1 MMNSMI
7 KMFANAIKRMALAT
21 SVVAVV
27 ATSSAVLLPANTAN
41 AADFLGI
48 PAWYDGLTDSSGN
61 IDLQGKEIGTVV
73 IIVALNITDIVLR
86 LAGIVAV
93 GFVIWGGIQYILA
106 RGEPNGV
113 ANGKKTLTHAIIGL
127 VIAIAS
133 SAIVGFVSGRLS

>member
-1 MMNSMI
+1 MKMI
-7 KMFANAIKRMALAT
+7 TNVIKKMALAT
-21 SVVAVV
+21 GVIAIVA
-27 ATSSAVLLPANTAN
+27 ATSAMLMPANTAN

-48 PAWYDGLTDSSGN
+48 PAWYDGLTDNSGN

-93 GFVIWGGIQYILA
+93 GFVIWGGIQYMLA

-127 VIAIAS
+127 IIAIAS

>member
-7 KMFANAIKRMALAT
+7 KVIVNVIKRMALAT
-21 SVVAVV
+21 SVVTVV
-27 ATSSAVLLPANTAN
+27 ATSSVVLLPANTAN

-48 PAWYDGLTDSSGN
+48 PAWYDGLTDSSGK

-73 IIVALNITDIVLR
+73 VIVALNVTDIALR

-93 GFVIWGGIQYILA
+93 GFVIWGGIQYMLA

-127 VIAIAS
+127 IIAIAS

>member
-1 MMNSMI
+1 MKMI
-7 KMFANAIKRMALAT
+7 TNVIKKMALAT
-21 SVVAVV
+21 GVIAIVA
-27 ATSSAVLLPANTAN
+27 ATSAMLMPANTAN

-48 PAWYDGLTDSSGN
+48 PAWYDGLTDNSGN

-73 IIVALNITDIVLR
+73 VIVALNVTDIVLR

-93 GFVIWGGIQYILA
+93 GFVIWGGIQYMLA

-127 VIAIAS
+127 IIAIAS

>member
-1 MMNSMI
+1 MKMI
-7 KMFANAIKRMALAT
+7 TNVIKKMALAT
-21 SVVAVV
+21 GVIAIVA
-27 ATSSAVLLPANTAN
+27 ATSAMLMPANTAN
-41 AADFLGI
+41 AAGFLGI
-48 PAWYDGLTDSSGN
+48 PAWYDGLADNSGN

-73 IIVALNITDIVLR
+73 VIVALNITDIVLR

-93 GFVIWGGIQYILA
+93 GFVIWGGIQYMLA

-127 VIAIAS
+127 IIAIAS

>member
-1 MMNSMI
+1 MI

-21 SVVAVV
+21 GVIAIVA
-27 ATSSAVLLPANTAN
+27 ATSAMLMPANPAN

-48 PAWYDGLTDSSGN
+48 PAWYDGLTDNSGN

-93 GFVIWGGIQYILA
+93 GFVIWGGIQYMLA

-113 ANGKKTLTHAIIGL
+113 ANGKKTLTHAITGL
-127 VIAIAS
+127 IIAIAS

>member
-7 KMFANAIKRMALAT
+7 KVIINVIKRMLLAT
-21 SVVAVV
+21 GVVGVV
-27 ATSSAVLLPANTAN
+27 ATSSAVLLPVNTAN

-48 PAWYDGLTDSSGN
+48 PAWYDGLTDSNGN

-127 VIAIAS
+127 IIAIAS

>member
-7 KMFANAIKRMALAT
+7 KMFANAIKRILLAT
-21 SVVAVV
+21 GVVGVV
-27 ATSSAVLLPANTAN
+27 ATSSAMLMPANTVN
-41 AADFLGI
+41 AASFLGI

-73 IIVALNITDIVLR
+73 VIVALNITDIALR

-93 GFVIWGGIQYILA
+93 GFVIWGDIQYILA

>member
-7 KMFANAIKRMALAT
+7 KVIINVIKRMLLAT
-21 SVVAVV
+21 GVVGVV
-27 ATSSAVLLPANTAN
+27 ATSSAVLLPVNTAN

-48 PAWYDGLTDSSGN
+48 PAWYDGLTDSNGN

-127 VIAIAS
+127 IIAIAS
-133 SAIVGFVSGRLS
+133 SAIVGFVSERLS

>member
-7 KMFANAIKRMALAT
+7 KMFANAIKRILLAT
-21 SVVAVV
+21 GVVGVV
-27 ATSSAVLLPANTAN
+27 ATSSAMLMPANTVN
-41 AADFLGI
+41 AASFLGI

-73 IIVALNITDIVLR
+73 VIVALNITDIALR

>member
-1 MMNSMI
+1 MI
-7 KMFANAIKRMALAT
+7 KMFTNAIKKMALAT
-21 SVVAVV
+21 GVIAIIA
-27 ATSSAVLLPANTAN
+27 ATSAMLMPAN
-41 AADFLGI
+41 AANAAGFLGI
-48 PAWYDGLTDSSGN
+48 PAWYDGLADSNGN

-73 IIVALNITDIVLR
+73 VIVALNITDIALR

-93 GFVIWGGIQYILA
+93 GFVIWGGIQYMLA

-127 VIAIAS
+127 IIAIAS

>member
-7 KMFANAIKRMALAT
+7 KVIINVIKRMLLT
-21 SVVAVV
+21 TGVVGVV
-27 ATSSAVLLPANTAN
+27 ATSSAVLMPVNTAN

-48 PAWYDGLTDSSGN
+48 PAWYDGLTDSNGN

-93 GFVIWGGIQYILA
+93 GFVIWGGIQYMLA

-127 VIAIAS
+127 IIAIAS